1 MYRSI
6 GFNSRFSIFE
16 LRNLCE
22 IAEINPDGT
31 KRPVRRNYQVNVPTK
46 GSSYLQAS
54 SVAGRPT
61 PHAELQGTSTR

>member
-6 GFNSRFSIFE
+6 GFPSRFSIFE

-31 KRPVRRNYQVNVPTK
+31 KRFVKRNEAAK
-46 GSSYLQAS
+46 RSSYLQVS
-54 SVAGRPT
+54 SLADRPT
-61 PHAELQGTSTR
+61 PHPELQGPSTR